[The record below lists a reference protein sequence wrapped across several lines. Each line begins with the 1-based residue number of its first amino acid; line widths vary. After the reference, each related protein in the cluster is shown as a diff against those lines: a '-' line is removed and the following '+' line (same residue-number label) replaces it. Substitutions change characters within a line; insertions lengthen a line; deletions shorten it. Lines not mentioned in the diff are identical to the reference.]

1 MKELVLQKTIEERIY
16 IIRGKKVMLD
26 RDLAELYGVEVKVMN
41 QAVKRNNE
49 RFPED
54 FMFRLSPQEAERS
67 RSQFVTLKRGTNIKY
82 LPYAFTEQGIAMLSS
97 VLNSK
102 AAIQVNIQIM
112 RVFTK
117 LREILHTHKELQLK
131 IEEILRTHGGRLD
144 ALDGKIKVIF
154 ELLDQLLEPPS
165 PEEKKQYGFLAERD
179 RKDRP

>member
-1 MKELVLQKTIEERIY
+1 
-16 IIRGKKVMLD
+16 
-26 RDLAELYGVEVKVMN
+26 
-41 QAVKRNNE
+41 
-49 RFPED
+49 
-54 FMFRLSPQEAERS
+54 
-67 RSQFVTLKRGTNIKY
+67 
-82 LPYAFTEQGIAMLSS
+82 MLSS